1 MINGRIVKGYKIKRG
16 VKQGDALSCI
26 LFIIC
31 MEPLLSN
38 IENNRNI
45 EPIFSADLRI
55 NLPKAYAYADDINCI
70 VANNVGSVQ
79 GIFEEYGRLT
89 KQSGLELNADKTE
102 ILRFKSGRQALIE
115 TTINVQ
121 YKETRHE
128 IKTKNKIKI
137 NGVFFQQDQELM
149 RSDNV
154 DAVLRKIDSQLRR
167 WSTRRLNL
175 LGKIL
180 IMKTFGISQLIFLMQ
195 SIELKPSDFKRVN
208 ALLYRFLWNRNY
220 LAAKAPDRLKR
231 DVINKPIKLGGFG
244 MLDIAEMDRGIKLR
258 ALGRLMQSSHPFL
271 SRIRDKLSINR
282 FFYPKVDTTLDAVT
296 VIAVELMGSERRKL
310 WDAPKDSLDL
320 QSWKLIHDIKLQ
332 DCVSAIG
339 KNSIVYFNLRLAGVV
354 KLGDLNQIQLSSIER
369 FMKRNLATKCS
380 DLIPLNLNLIPQQ
393 APNHNHLIFL
403 GNKLLSL
410 PSLSSKI
417 IRLGIAEPEPICLYK
432 SGLILS
438 PVETLNWA
446 SKVAKLTSVRH
457 RNTLLRIAHKELYT
471 KEKLFRYGLIDS
483 PTCPRCDQI
492 EDFEHR
498 LFRCDYVSRIWNE
511 TLRLSLKLN
520 TGGQPHNG
528 DTLVRILGA
537 NIESSIATLTL
548 HSEIILRILSVP
560 DDANFLIRPKKFV
573 ELTIKSLIRK
583 EKGKTQNSLK
593 SLY

>member
-1 MINGRIVKGYKIKRG
+1 M
-16 VKQGDALSCI
+16 
-26 LFIIC
+26 
-31 MEPLLSN
+31 
-38 IENNRNI
+38 
-45 EPIFSADLRI
+45 
-55 NLPKAYAYADDINCI
+55 
-70 VANNVGSVQ
+70 
-79 GIFEEYGRLT
+79 
-89 KQSGLELNADKTE
+89 
-102 ILRFKSGRQALIE
+102 
-115 TTINVQ
+115 
-121 YKETRHE
+121 
-128 IKTKNKIKI
+128 
-137 NGVFFQQDQELM
+137 
-149 RSDNV
+149 
-154 DAVLRKIDSQLRR
+154 
-167 WSTRRLNL
+167 
-175 LGKIL
+175 
-180 IMKTFGISQLIFLMQ
+180 
-195 SIELKPSDFKRVN
+195 
-208 ALLYRFLWNRNY
+208 
-220 LAAKAPDRLKR
+220 
-231 DVINKPIKLGGFG
+231 
-244 MLDIAEMDRGIKLR
+244 
-258 ALGRLMQSSHPFL
+258 
-271 SRIRDKLSINR
+271 
-282 FFYPKVDTTLDAVT
+282 
-296 VIAVELMGSERRKL
+296 
-310 WDAPKDSLDL
+310 
-320 QSWKLIHDIKLQ
+320 
-332 DCVSAIG
+332 
-339 KNSIVYFNLRLAGVV
+339 YFNLRLAGVV

-511 TLRLSLKLN
+511 TLRLSSKLN